1 MTIKKTPVEH
11 FAYQYNKKTGT
22 TYVYSVNSYW
32 DKEKKAPRN
41 KQVYLGKLDKETGE
55 IIPSQRKKSRQKP
68 PLTLE
73 GLTATVEITG
83 PYMLLEQIAQQ
94 TGLTSLLRQCFP
106 ELHNEILSMVYF
118 IVQKGLPLSRI
129 EPWSTTHLH
138 PMRKAF
144 HSQRVSEMLLE
155 ITEDGR
161 KKFLSLWLKKALAD
175 DCLCYDITSISSYSQ
190 GNEYVRYGYNRDGEP
205 LPQINLAVLFG
216 QESRLPVY
224 YRRMPGNISDVTT
237 LKTTMKELDF
247 LGAAKIRLVLDRG
260 FYSKANIDKLLEQR
274 YHFTMAVPSGRKWVE
289 AAIDRCRESVAS
301 PENYHEVNG
310 NEALYAATELHK
322 WGESRRRI
330 YMHVYYNA
338 ARAAD
343 EFDRF
348 TRRLLRHKRELES
361 ERAAD
366 CDKERFARYFNIKE
380 TPKRGKTISFNDEE
394 IQRYRNRYAGFFC
407 ILSTTLKAP
416 MEALRVYRAKE
427 IVENCFDDLKNQ
439 LDMKRLRIHSSPAMD
454 SRIFLQFLALIFICR
469 IRDTT
474 STDSK
479 LWNLT
484 IREVME
490 TMESVVRIKYS
501 GRYGQLYTETGPMQ
515 RKIMEAFGLTI
526 PT

>member
-1 MTIKKTPVEH
+1 MTIKEAPTNH
-11 FAYQYNKKTGT
+11 FAYQYNKKTGA

-41 KQVYLGKLDKETGE
+41 KQAYIGKLDRETGE
-55 IIPSQRKKSRQKP
+55 IIPSQRKKPRQE
-68 PLTLE
+68 PLLASE
-73 GLTATVEITG
+73 SLRATAKIAG

-94 TGLTSLLRQCFP
+94 TGIASLLRQCFP
-106 ELHNEILSMVYF
+106 ELHSEILSLVYF
-118 IVQKGLPLSRI
+118 IAQKGLPLSRS

-138 PMRKAF
+138 PMHDAF
-144 HSQRVSEMLLE
+144 SSQRISEILLKIAE
-155 ITEDGR
+155 NGHQ
-161 KKFLSLWLKKALAD
+161 KFLSLWLKKTAASD
-175 DCLCYDITSISSYSQ
+175 YLCYDITSISSYSQ
-190 GNEYVRYGYNRDGEP
+190 GNEYARYGYNRDGEP

-216 QESRLPVY
+216 QKSRLPVY
-224 YRRMPGNISDVTT
+224 YRRMPGNIPDVAT

-247 LGAAKIRLVLDRG
+247 LDDSKARFVLDRG
-260 FYSKANIDKLLEQR
+260 FYSKANVDELLEQR
-274 YHFTMAVPSGRKWVE
+274 HHFTIAVPSGRKWVE
-289 AAIDRCRESVAS
+289 AVIERHCESVAS

-310 NEALYAATELHK
+310 SEALYAATELYK
-322 WGESRRRI
+322 WGESSRRM

-361 ERAAD
+361 EEATDGDR
-366 CDKERFARYFNIKE
+366 ERFARYFIVKE
-380 TPKRGKTISFNDEE
+380 TLKRGITISFNDEE
-394 IQRYRNRYAGFFC
+394 IQRYRKRYAGFFC
-407 ILSTTLKAP
+407 ILSTTHKAP

-439 LDMKRLRIHSSPAMD
+439 LDMKRLRIHSSSAMD
-454 SRIFLQFLALIFICR
+454 SRIFLQFLALVFMCR
-469 IRDTT
+469 IRDTI
-474 STDSK
+474 STDRE

-484 IREVME
+484 VREVME

-501 GRYGQLYTETGPMQ
+501 GRYRQLYTEVGPMQ
-515 RKIMEAFGLTI
+515 RKIMKAFGVTI